1 LDEQLYVE
9 GVRRVTRHVPAIV
22 AFAALTAFWI
32 WPALRDLD
40 RVLPGGGP
48 GDNLTFVWNTWWM
61 HQAVTT
67 GRSPLWTPMLFAPW
81 GTSLALNT
89 HAAGPSLAGAA
100 LLTLAGSATAATNL
114 IVAAHLFLNFVV
126 TYALAFR
133 VTRSRAAAVVAAIVF
148 GCSPYIGAHL
158 QGHFNLVAA
167 WVLPL
172 AALVTLLVLER
183 GSPGRLAGAGMAWGT
198 LVYVDYYYAVF
209 AAVMVAAMVAARAL
223 DVRLARH
230 DVSRPERLA
239 LAVIG
244 ALLAVDIA
252 IIAVI
257 AVTGGT
263 VIRLAGRSI
272 SMQGLDNPTAV
283 AGLLVAIAAAIPL
296 GRRLHVSM
304 ARDVV
309 VSDIRRV
316 AIPLAI
322 ACILSAPILLAIAK
336 LWIDGDYV
344 TQRYLWRSAPPGID
358 LATLV
363 LGNPGG
369 LLTGRFTGR
378 AYERLGID
386 AIEQSGW
393 LGPAVIILCAV
404 AIGARRLSRV
414 SHGSHEHH
422 RSKTSF
428 DPCHLRDPWLVLGA
442 IFAVWAIGPY
452 LVAAGTRVWLLLPAT
467 IVRFVPLVSNARIPS
482 RAMIVVS
489 LAAAMLAAI
498 GWRQLREQKR
508 GTLAFLLGLLLL
520 ADYFPARPPVFA
532 LDRPSVY
539 DALAAQSAPGI
550 VCELPLGLRDG
561 FGEAGRLD
569 TRVLAYQT
577 RHGLSITGGF
587 VARLSPRLVA
597 AYESDPIL
605 GPLLRLSAGAPVS
618 AEPPLDAQ
626 ATLARLRGHRIR
638 YFVLNE
644 ETAPADLVTWV
655 RTNLPL
661 RMIFRDGGRA
671 LYAVDAAIAGSR
683 PSPSTVPSRP

>member
-1 LDEQLYVE
+1 M
-9 GVRRVTRHVPAIV
+9 RRVTRHVPAIV

-61 HQAVTT
+61 HQAVST
-67 GRSPLWTPMLFAPW
+67 GRSPLWTSMLFAPW

-100 LLTLAGSATAATNL
+100 LLPLAGSAMAATNL
-114 IVAAHLFLNFVV
+114 IVAIHLFLNFVV

-133 VTRSRAAAVVAAIVF
+133 VTRSGAAAAVAAIVF
-148 GCSPYIGAHL
+148 GCSPYVGAHL

-209 AAVMVAAMVAARAL
+209 AAVMVAAMLAARAL
-223 DVRLARH
+223 DVRLTRR
-230 DVSRPERLA
+230 DVSRFEWLT

-257 AVTGGT
+257 AMTGGT
-263 VIRLAGRSI
+263 VIRLAGRPI

-283 AGLLVAIAAAIPL
+283 AGLLAAMAAAILL
-296 GRRLHVSM
+296 GRRVRVSM
-304 ARDVV
+304 SREVV
-309 VSDIRRV
+309 VADVRRV
-316 AIPLAI
+316 AVPLAI
-322 ACILSAPILLAIAK
+322 ACILSAPILLAITK
-336 LWIDGDYV
+336 LWIEGDYV

-358 LATLV
+358 LATIV

-369 LLTGRFTGR
+369 LVTGRFTGR

-386 AIEQSGW
+386 AVEQSGW
-393 LGPAVIILCAV
+393 LGPAVIILCAI
-404 AIGARRLSRV
+404 AIGARRTLSQA
-414 SHGSHEHH
+414 SHGS
-422 RSKTSF
+422 RTF
-428 DPCHLRDPWLVLGA
+428 LDPCNPCAPWLLLGG
-442 IFAVWAIGPY
+442 IFATWAIGPY
-452 LVAAGTRVWLLLPAT
+452 LVAAGTRVWVLLPAT

-498 GWRQLREQKR
+498 GWRRLRDQNR
-508 GTLAFLLGLLLL
+508 GTLAFMLGLLLL

-605 GPLLRLSAGAPVS
+605 GPLLRLSSGAPVG
-618 AEPPLDAQ
+618 AEPQLDAQ
-626 ATLARLRGHRIR
+626 TTIARLRRHGIR

-661 RMIFRDGGRA
+661 RMILRDGGRA

-683 PSPSTVPSRP
+683 QSPSTVPSRP